1 MSNENLTGVFN
12 AVHDIQVQSRDIPTA
27 SGNEVVVKVEK
38 AGICGSDLHIYHT
51 GLDGLIPRGSVLGHE
66 FCGIVHAVGSDV
78 VGLKEGERVMVNP
91 MYEATGLGGMPGG
104 FSNYMKVAN
113 CVLDKT
119 IFKLPDNITSEK
131 GALLEPLT
139 VVLAA
144 INSTKIK
151 PEENVLV
158 TGCGTIGLSTIAAL
172 KSKGV
177 ENIIA
182 TDISETRLGIA
193 ERMGAK
199 YTFNPT
205 KDGDLKTFIV
215 SKYGEVDN
223 LTHSGKVPNLTASFE
238 CSGVSQIVE
247 STIDYLAPDG
257 KFTLLAVYG
266 KGVGI
271 NPNDFIFKRIQLLGS
286 FFYKDEDFT
295 EAIELTTSGKVD
307 LTPIVTHQFPLAE
320 LPEAFEVQADSAKSI
335 KVLVNC
341 Q

>member
-1 MSNENLTGVFN
+1 MSEVNLSGVFN
-12 AVHDIQVQSRDIPTA
+12 AVHDIQVQNKEIPTA

-51 GLDGLIPRGSVLGHE
+51 GLDGLIPSGSVLGHE
-66 FCGIVHAVGSDV
+66 FSGVVHEVGSNV
-78 VGLKEGERVMVNP
+78 VGLKVGERVMVNP

-104 FSNYMKVAN
+104 FSNYMKVAD
-113 CVLDKT
+113 CVLGKT
-119 IFKLPDNITSEK
+119 IFKLPDTISSEQ
-131 GALLEPLT
+131 GALIEPLT

-144 INSTKIK
+144 INATQIK
-151 PEENVLV
+151 PEDNVLV

-182 TDISETRLGIA
+182 TDISKTRLGIA
-193 ERMGAK
+193 KRMGAK

-205 KDGDLKTFIV
+205 SDGDLKAFIV

-223 LTHSGKVPNLTASFE
+223 LTYSGKLPHLTASFE

-247 STIDYLAPDG
+247 STLEYLAPDG

-271 NPNDFIFKRIQLLGS
+271 NPNEFVYKRIQLLGS
-286 FFYKDEDFT
+286 FFYKDEDFA
-295 EAIELTTSGKVD
+295 EAIELTASGKVD
-307 LTPIVTHQFPLAE
+307 LTPIVTHRFPLDE
-320 LPEAFEVQADSAKSI
+320 LPEAFEVQADSSKSI
-335 KVLVNC
+335 KVLVDC
-341 Q
+341 H